1 LTDDREP
8 SIIGRRVLRSSRST
22 RERKKRAK
30 MDESKDYDPK
40 WMLELCRGEPKMI
53 AEVRSAF
60 RVDASKRIAEI
71 LEAIDRADIALLVR
85 SAHTLRGICLTI
97 GAEPLASTALAIEQA
112 ALAGD
117 VEKAHD
123 FIDPLIERSV
133 RLFEALD
140 RPEGKS

>member
-1 LTDDREP
+1 
-8 SIIGRRVLRSSRST
+8 
-22 RERKKRAK
+22 